1 MITAKLALAA
11 TAMTAAATLGVPA
24 VAHAEPAPCATGQV
38 QVSNGGEHRASGHR
52 AVVLTFSLAPG
63 AQACTLTGYPGVDSG
78 AGGPLVHADR
88 TPAGYLGGLRD
99 TTTPPTVLVTAAR
112 PAHAVVEGVA
122 VGADPDQPCPTYT
135 ELLVTPPDTADTMV
149 VPVEIDTCELTVH
162 PMGSTA

>member
-1 MITAKLALAA
+1 MRAAILTLTAVLAA
-11 TAMTAAATLGVPA
+11 AWPVPA
-24 VAHAEPAPCATGQV
+24 TANAVPAAPCTDGQV
-38 QVSNGGEHRASGHR
+38 QVSNDGQQAAAGHR
-52 AVVLTFSLAPG
+52 SVTLLFSLSPG
-63 AQACTLTGYPGVDSG
+63 APQCTLTGYPGVDSG

-122 VGADPDQPCPTYT
+122 VGADPEQPCPTYT
-135 ELLVTPPDTADTMV
+135 GLLVTPPDTSDTMV

-162 PMGSTA
+162 PMGSTS